1 MTLNRRSRLRF
12 QRKLR
17 ALETGFLDW
26 TIDGLTLQQRATAL
40 AAFARTSGVSSWR
53 FRRAVIDCSMV
64 SGQGSPTA

>member
-1 MTLNRRSRLRF
+1 MTLNRRSRVRF

-17 ALETGFLDW
+17 ALETGFLDG
-26 TIDGLTLQQRATAL
+26 TIDGLALQQRATAL